1 MKNGDAFTAFLQ
13 ETQQYLAGLQ
23 VVTYY
28 AADLPSEPDE
38 RLAQIVDRFMESE
51 AEKRERFLSGLNDTE
66 RSLFGIYGHRA
77 ATLAAR
83 CGSRA
88 QLLSGLVGAVIA
100 NHVIPEKRRVDV
112 ALAVF
117 YHVARKLELNPIELF
132 EDTAVFAAN
141 DFAHHLLTF
150 VRQPHITLGR
160 YGWTELKTPDGV
172 KYKFN
177 Y

>member
-83 CGSRA
+83 SGSRA
-88 QLLSGLVGAVIA
+88 
-100 NHVIPEKRRVDV
+100 R
-112 ALAVF
+112 
-117 YHVARKLELNPIELF
+117 
-132 EDTAVFAAN
+132 T
-141 DFAHHLLTF
+141 
-150 VRQPHITLGR
+150 
-160 YGWTELKTPDGV
+160 
-172 KYKFN
+172 
-177 Y
+177 